1 MLWSNV
7 VSNVVEQCC
16 GAMLW
21 SLPEVFGG
29 KCLLAGLGLGG
40 RWSEW
45 RAGAGAA
52 RGWGSD
58 QCRPHPGASVSLV
71 CTWSAPRSSI
81 TGASLRASRAR
92 HTARACRTYLSR
104 SASGQPVRGARD
116 EEATRDAGVTRVTIT
131 VIVVTTVSSHSCCQG
146 SPPISELV
154 LP

>member
-1 MLWSNV
+1 
-7 VSNVVEQCC
+7 
-16 GAMLW
+16 MLW

-81 TGASLRASRAR
+81 TGA
-92 HTARACRTYLSR
+92 ARAPSASQGARVPDLPEQVSER
-104 SASGQPVRGARD
+104 SACQRSRD
-116 EEATRDAGVTRVTIT
+116 EEATRDARVTRVTIT